1 MINRLFIVGIV
12 GFWLTM
18 TTLLVRMQIAPRDSS
33 LSHIPL
39 AHILRILFEHE
50 QASDLN
56 VSSGGLRYGS
66 IVVRPSID
74 PDNDQRLLFYGGS
87 TLLRASYLPHDR
99 LSLEGQL
106 TLDPKLQVLAATGSL
121 TLREGQMKLSYI
133 YDQTQKTFTYAL
145 EEGARIV
152 RSETVVLDRPGLD
165 NLLRSLDIDPAIVD
179 STVASTSAP
188 TLTAHYSKFNYR
200 EEQVDAYCLVL
211 KRENTTLAEIFV
223 SQLGQ
228 ILLVKTPFGL
238 QLAPYE
244 MLP

>member
-1 MINRLFIVGIV
+1 MINRLLFIGIA
-12 GFWLTM
+12 GFWITM

-33 LSHIPL
+33 LSQIPPV
-39 AHILRILFEHE
+39 HILRVMFEHE
-50 QASDLN
+50 QSSDLN

-74 PDNDQRLLFYGGS
+74 PESGQRLLFYGGS

-106 TLDPKLQVLAATGSL
+106 TLDPKLQIRAASGSL
-121 TLREGQMKLSYI
+121 SLREGKMKIGYT
-133 YDQTQKTFTYAL
+133 YDQTQKTFAYSL
-145 EEGARIV
+145 EEDARIV

-165 NLLRSLDIDPAIVD
+165 DLLRSVDIDPAIVD
-179 STVASTSAP
+179 STVASASAP
-188 TLTAHYSKFNYR
+188 TLTAHYSKFKYR

-238 QLAPYE
+238 QLAPNE
-244 MLP
+244 LLP